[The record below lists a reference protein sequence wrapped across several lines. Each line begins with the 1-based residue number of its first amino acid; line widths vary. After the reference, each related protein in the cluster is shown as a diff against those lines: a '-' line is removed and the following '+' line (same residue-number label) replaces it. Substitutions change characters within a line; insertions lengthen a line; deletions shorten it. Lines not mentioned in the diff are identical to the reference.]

1 MHRDFTFAPLY
12 IDFDKS
18 IAKAIL
24 LKKRKTGKMH
34 KLNLEEEKKKFRFK
48 MKLDIRWSDMDEMRH
63 VNNAVY
69 LTYFEQARVY
79 YFHEACQWNWKEIGA
94 ILANAHVDYLKPV
107 VFPNPTYV
115 YVRVSKIG
123 TKSFETSYMITS
135 IVNGEEQLTT
145 TGYATMVLFD
155 YKTNA
160 SVAMPDYL
168 KERLKNY
175 EPETI

>member
-1 MHRDFTFAPLY
+1 
-12 IDFDKS
+12 
-18 IAKAIL
+18 
-24 LKKRKTGKMH
+24 MH
-34 KLNLEEEKKKFRFK
+34 KLDLEEEKKKFRFK

-115 YVRVSKIG
+115 YVRVSKLG
-123 TKSFETSYMITS
+123 NKSFETTYMITS
-135 IVNGEEQLTT
+135 IVNGEEQITT

-155 YKTNA
+155 YQTNA
-160 SVAMPDYL
+160 SVAMPEYL

-175 EPETI
+175 EPQIL

>member
-1 MHRDFTFAPLY
+1 M
-12 IDFDKS
+12 
-18 IAKAIL
+18 
-24 LKKRKTGKMH
+24 
-34 KLNLEEEKKKFRFK
+34 KLNLEEEKAKFKFR

-94 ILANAHVDYLKPV
+94 ILANAHIDYIRPV

-115 YVRVSKIG
+115 HVRTSRLG
-123 TKSFETSYMITS
+123 NKSFETRYLITS
-135 IVNGEEQLTT
+135 VVNGVEEITT

-155 YKTNA
+155 YATNK
-160 SVAMPDYL
+160 SVEMPNYL
-168 KERLKNY
+168 KKHLHQYK
-175 EPETI
+175 IKKI